1 MEDISEEQK
10 QDHVQ
15 NRFCSMLMVV
25 VILLCVACMAIS
37 LKYEAHPFFHIEVFG
52 ILIALSVCMLLLT
65 LFPDAGGWT

>member
-1 MEDISEEQK
+1 MSEEEK

-15 NRFCSMLMVV
+15 NRLCSMLMVV

-37 LKYEAHPFFHIEVFG
+37 LKYEARPFFHIEVFG

-65 LFPDAGGWT
+65 MFPDAGGWT